1 MSELALRIV
10 SAMARSFALPL
21 FGGSSFNG
29 LLDVGIVIVAV
40 ATIHVVIQLE
50 RARRG
55 IKAAVKAWRD
65 R

>member
-1 MSELALRIV
+1 
-10 SAMARSFALPL
+10 MARSFALPL